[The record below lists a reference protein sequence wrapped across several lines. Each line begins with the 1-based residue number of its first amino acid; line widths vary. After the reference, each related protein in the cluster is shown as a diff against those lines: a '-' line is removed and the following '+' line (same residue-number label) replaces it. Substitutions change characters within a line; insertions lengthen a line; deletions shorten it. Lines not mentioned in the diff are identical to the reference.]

1 MSFMEDFER
10 WMKRVMKFF
19 EEMEKEMLAEF
30 ERLERLS
37 REPARFFAVGK
48 PRVYYYGFEIT
59 IGPDGK
65 PRIREFGNIRPR
77 IVEAGE
83 GKPIIEVQEDIEPLT
98 DVIEENDK
106 IKVIMDMPGVNKD
119 NIKVTITEDGRKLIV
134 SAKGEDRRYYKE
146 VELPAPVDP
155 TKAKATYRNGVLTI
169 ELEKKEKKQKGVD
182 IKVE

>member
-10 WMKRVMKFF
+10 WMKRMMKFF

-37 REPARFFAVGK
+37 REPGKFFAMGK

-59 IGPDGK
+59 VGPDGK

-77 IVEAGE
+77 GIETA
-83 GKPIIEVQEDIEPLT
+83 GKPVIEVQEDIEPLT
-98 DVIEENDK
+98 DVIEEDDK
-106 IKVIMDMPGVNKD
+106 IKVIMDMPGVNKED
-119 NIKVTITEDGRKLIV
+119 IKVTVSEDGTKLTV
-134 SAKGEDRRYYKE
+134 SAKGEDRKYYKE
-146 VELPAPVDP
+146 IDLPAPVDP

-169 ELEKKEKKQKGVD
+169 ELEKREKKRKGVD